1 MSAASSPALRAYTHI
16 EAPTSISSAGTNRQ
30 TVVFR
35 VPLDAHISAS
45 EAYLDVPLLT
55 KAGRP
60 AAPLYAGVQGVVDR
74 AEASLGGT
82 SLRTVRRYG
91 HRVQILQA
99 VGGGSTMTD
108 SLAANHGSGG
118 APTHCYTPAI
128 DTRTATGGVIY
139 GDVPNLTDAGSY
151 ARMTSHSG
159 NATRVI
165 TAANGALTNVADVA
179 NTWRDQNG
187 LNACTADPTTTT
199 RGLVRLSRIFP
210 ELASMPM
217 GLLPRLSGQTLTI
230 SLTFD
235 GSWCQDLDLGTVTA
249 AGGAYAL
256 AQVSDDI
263 RFVSRRFEFDSKTSD
278 AIEQVFLGYSTTYW
292 ESRLSEQGIPAVA
305 AAAGSQTQQ
314 SFDLGFQGER
324 VGRVLL
330 ARSATISPTFTADAV
345 RLTSELRA
353 NPLGR
358 TDTRMQLR
366 CNDRSL
372 FNRPLRGAERWAE
385 TAAALDLARLRP
397 PIGSG
402 DRMTPLVT
410 SVQSE
415 AGRLVYDFQTYIPVA
430 NKLLSMFAPVAFDTR
445 VDRSQPRIPQNGME
459 SGRAGLVLD
468 VTRISQNSPVV
479 DGDATLYCWAEVGN
493 VLSFSKG
500 AAGMRVEVNPLA

>member
-35 VPLDAHISAS
+35 IPLDAHISSS

-55 KAGRP
+55 KVGQP
-60 AAPLYAGVQGVVDR
+60 AAPLYAGVQGVIDR

-99 VGGGSTMTD
+99 VGGGATMSD

-118 APTHCYTPAI
+118 APTHCYTPAL

-165 TAANGALTNVADVA
+165 TAANGAVTNVADIA
-179 NTWRDQNG
+179 TTWRDQNG
-187 LNACTADPTTTT
+187 LTACTADPATTT
-199 RGLVRLSRIFP
+199 RGLVRLSRLFP

-217 GLLPRLSGQTLTI
+217 GLLPRLPGQFLKLSI
-230 SLTFD
+230 TFD

-263 RFVSRRFEFDSKTSD
+263 RFVSRKFEFDSKTSD
-278 AIEQVFLGYSTTYW
+278 AIQQVFLGYSTTFW
-292 ESRLSEQGIPAVA
+292 ESRLSEQGLPAVA
-305 AAAGSQTQQ
+305 AAAGTQTQQ
-314 SFDLGFQGER
+314 TLDLGFQGER

-345 RLTSELRA
+345 RLVSELRA

-358 TDTRMQLR
+358 CDTRVQLR
-366 CNDRSL
+366 VNDRSMY
-372 FNRPLRGAERWAE
+372 NRPLRNAEKWAE
-385 TAAALDLARLRP
+385 SAAALDLARLRP
-397 PIGSG
+397 PVGSG
-402 DRMTPLVT
+402 ERITPLVT

-415 AGRLVYDFQTYIPVA
+415 AGRLVYDFQTYVPVA
-430 NKLLSMFAPVAFDTR
+430 NKLLAMFAPVAFDTR
-445 VDRSQPRIPQNGME
+445 VDRSQPRIPQNGMPT
-459 SGRAGLVLD
+459 GRAGLVLD
-468 VTRISQNSPVV
+468 VTRISQNSPAV
-479 DGDATLYCWAEVGN
+479 DEDATLYCWAEVGN